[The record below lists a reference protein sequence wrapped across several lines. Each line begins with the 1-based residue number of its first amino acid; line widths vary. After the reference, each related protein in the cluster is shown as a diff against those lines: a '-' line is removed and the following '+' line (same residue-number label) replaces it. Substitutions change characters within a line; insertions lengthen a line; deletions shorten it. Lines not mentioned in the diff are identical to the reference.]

1 MRMMDESNIPR
12 PEPRLWVRFD
22 DGTWSAFRGAILL
35 ASGLPTVT
43 AAWDL
48 IDRHALPPR
57 PPATRPTR
65 PADHH
70 EAGRARE
77 TPSNSTHVRWGR
89 GGSPPGQHTWE
100 ARRAVVVNA
109 LPAYCSMVVPR

>member
-43 AAWDL
+43 EAWDL

-57 PPATRPTR
+57 PPATRPTL

-77 TPSNSTHVRWGR
+77 TPSNSTHVRW
-89 GGSPPGQHTWE
+89 
-100 ARRAVVVNA
+100 RR
-109 LPAYCSMVVPR
+109 

>member
-1 MRMMDESNIPR
+1 MMDESNIPR

-22 DGTWSAFRGAILL
+22 DGTWSAFRGAIVL

-57 PPATRPTR
+57 PPATRPTL

-77 TPSNSTHVRWGR
+77 TPSNSTHVRWR
-89 GGSPPGQHTWE
+89 RPRPP
-100 ARRAVVVNA
+100 R
-109 LPAYCSMVVPR
+109 S